1 MQRRTF
7 VSAAAALSVAAA
19 LSFLLPLAS
28 SAQVSPG
35 DTIDRTKID
44 KVKEITS
51 PGVQAAVDNG
61 MELNIVAY
69 EKIVT
74 SAVYDQATE
83 QYSGQVT
90 LDDRNG
96 LVNWVAARPFPKL
109 DPADPK
115 IGTKVMWNFGRNP
128 YFTDDFNVHLPDAD
142 TGAFFLDHEGK
153 RKYQVERHFIADW
166 SRRLRLQGRLRHD
179 PKPVMTDNPDKVF
192 EKAAFYPLIEP
203 FDLKGVGTVSFRYL
217 DPTRQDD
224 TWLYTPAIRRVR
236 RLSSAQRSDALFGQD
251 IDIDS
256 FGGYAG
262 QIQWFDWKLIGSK
275 SMLGS
280 VHGQNLPPKI
290 CPNDGGAT
298 YCENWEMRPDVWIV
312 EGTPKIPGYAYSKR
326 VIFLDSE
333 IYLVLYSDLYDHND
347 ELWKTILLNIRT
359 SKKPNPKLN
368 FEYEEVRNF
377 VYAFTVL
384 DLQLGHGTRAAIP
397 GMGFPDEPGWYLD
410 RGFDAP
416 EAVPQSW
423 FQVSSLISAGR

>member
-1 MQRRTF
+1 MRRRTV

-19 LSFLLPLAS
+19 LSCLLPSSS

-35 DTIDRTKID
+35 DTINRTKLD
-44 KVKEITS
+44 KIKEITS

-69 EKIVT
+69 EKIAT
-74 SAVYDQATE
+74 SAIYDQATE

-115 IGTKVMWNFGRNP
+115 IGTKVMWNFGRNA

-142 TGAFFLDHEGK
+142 TGSFFLDHEGK

-326 VIFLDSE
+326 IIFLDKE

-397 GMGFPDEPGWYLD
+397 GMGFPDEAGWYLD

-416 EAVPQSW
+416 EAVQQSW
-423 FQVSSLISAGR
+423 YQVSSLISAGR